1 MNLHRVF
8 IESMHLGGYEHVTR
22 RKLWKTVAR
31 TLGRDLTSQTSASF
45 AMRKAYERCLY
56 PMETSL
62 TSDDMFGQL
71 GLTVDSDA
79 NIDQFP
85 GSTPGANS
93 DDDDY
98 NDDSEYPVL
107 DNEGD
112 KPRDDENEMIDDSM
126 EVDTA
131 KEKSAHA
138 DDYKMSDDDFD
149 EDADSD
155 EGESDSDFA
164 PGRKPRQ

>member
-1 MNLHRVF
+1 
-8 IESMHLGGYEHVTR
+8 
-22 RKLWKTVAR
+22 
-31 TLGRDLTSQTSASF
+31 
-45 AMRKAYERCLY
+45 
-56 PMETSL
+56 
-62 TSDDMFGQL
+62 MFGQL

-112 KPRDDENEMIDDSM
+112 KPRDDENEMLDDSM